1 MITVLKF
8 LVISEFQWRHA
19 EMIFHVFTKKGWVRK
34 TEAIADLLDAQVGLL
49 QVQLRQNEVSS
60 QRLKL
65 QNGLSLVR
73 MLLSRSAY
81 L

>member
-49 QVQLRQNEVSS
+49 QVVTDIFHDVLRNPFVGSLPGVSLTDGREV
-60 QRLKL
+60 L
-65 QNGLSLVR
+65 G
-73 MLLSRSAY
+73 
-81 L
+81 

>member
-49 QVQLRQNEVSS
+49 QVVTDILHDVLRNPFVGSLPGVSLTDGREV
-60 QRLKL
+60 L
-65 QNGLSLVR
+65 G
-73 MLLSRSAY
+73 
-81 L
+81 